1 MNMERC
7 LELYLPKPEDKLPL
21 ISLIHWNKIT
31 YTNNHF
37 IHLYVRM
44 RPLKYIYCVRCY
56 KAYKSRK
63 AFFFLY
69 KLTYNWLVQTTLKP
83 LSEKS
88 NLKIWAFGKGITG
101 KSLFHDFRI
110 TEYFPLKMWNC
121 FFCLFVLGNRTFC
134 PKS

>member
-37 IHLYVRM
+37 THLYVCM
-44 RPLKYIYCVRCY
+44 RLLKYVYCVRCY

-69 KLTYNWLVQTTLKP
+69 KFTNDLCKLHLNLY
-83 LSEKS
+83 
-88 NLKIWAFGKGITG
+88 LKIWVFGKEITG
-101 KSLFHDFRI
+101 KSLFYDFRI

-121 FFCLFVLGNRTFC
+121 FFCLFVLGNRIFC